1 VFKDNPEESLALLM
15 DLVALAARD
24 GQVHLAEKLY
34 IKQVGQTLGFADS
47 DIEDLISLSSS
58 FDKVLE

>member
-1 VFKDNPEESLALLM
+1 M

-34 IKQVGQTLGFADS
+34 IKQVGQTLGFTDS